1 MDEFKSLKE
10 KWANQKFD
18 KQYTVEEL
26 NGFLQKKSKTSIKWI
41 FYLSVAEFFLY
52 MSFPF
57 IIPNYYESF
66 EYYKS
71 LNLFEFSIATSIIG
85 YIILV
90 YYMLR
95 FFKNYKRIS
104 VTDSVKGH
112 LSTILNTRRAVNQY
126 IYFNLGILLI
136 FLIVVMVYALRFDE
150 NLIALQQERNSIV
163 MIIFIIGLLVS
174 LVIGVFGLLYYFV
187 YGRFLNPLKKNEKEL
202 MNINNQLPLASLI

>member
-1 MDEFKSLKE
+1 MDELKSLKE

-52 MSFPF
+52 ISFPF

-66 EYYKS
+66 DYYKS

-95 FFKNYKRIS
+95 FFKNYRRIS

-112 LSTILNTRRAVNQY
+112 LSTILNTRKAVNQY

-136 FLIVVMVYALRFDE
+136 FLIVVMFSAFKFDE
-150 NLIALQQERNSIV
+150 NLIALQQENNSVIMIV
-163 MIIFIIGLLVS
+163 FIIGLLVS
-174 LVIGVFGLLYYFV
+174 LIIGVFGLLYYFI

-202 MNINNQLPLASLI
+202 LNIDN

>member
-71 LNLFEFSIATSIIG
+71 LNLFEFSIITSIIG

-104 VTDSVKGH
+104 VSDSVKGH

-136 FLIVVMVYALRFDE
+136 FLIVVMVYAFKFDE
-150 NLIALQQERNSIV
+150 NLIALQQENNSVI

-202 MNINNQLPLASLI
+202 MNIDN

>member
-150 NLIALQQERNSIV
+150 NLIALQQEKNSIV

-174 LVIGVFGLLYYFV
+174 LIIGVFGLFYYFV
-187 YGRFLNPLKKNEKEL
+187 YGRFLTPLKKNEKEL
-202 MNINNQLPLASLI
+202 MNINN

>member
-52 MSFPF
+52 ISFPF

-66 EYYKS
+66 DYYKS

-136 FLIVVMVYALRFDE
+136 FLIVVMFSAFKLDE
-150 NLIALQQERNSIV
+150 NLISLQQENNSVIMIV
-163 MIIFIIGLLVS
+163 FIIGLLVS
-174 LVIGVFGLLYYFV
+174 LIIGVFGLLYYFV

-202 MNINNQLPLASLI
+202 MNIDN

>member
-1 MDEFKSLKE
+1 MDELKSLKE

-52 MSFPF
+52 ISFPF

-66 EYYKS
+66 DYYKS

-95 FFKNYKRIS
+95 FFKNYRRIS

-136 FLIVVMVYALRFDE
+136 FLIVVMFSAFKFDE
-150 NLIALQQERNSIV
+150 NLIALQQENNSVIMIV
-163 MIIFIIGLLVS
+163 FIIGLLVS
-174 LVIGVFGLLYYFV
+174 LIIGVFGLLYYFI

-202 MNINNQLPLASLI
+202 LNIDN

>member
-57 IIPNYYESF
+57 IIPNYYKSF

-71 LNLFEFSIATSIIG
+71 LNLFEFSIITSIIG

-104 VTDSVKGH
+104 VSDSVKGH

-126 IYFNLGILLI
+126 IYFNLVILLI
-136 FLIVVMVYALRFDE
+136 FLIVIMVYALRFDE
-150 NLIALQQERNSIV
+150 NLIALQQEKNSIV

-174 LVIGVFGLLYYFV
+174 LIIGVFGLFYYFV
-187 YGRFLNPLKKNEKEL
+187 YGRFLTPLKKNEKEL
-202 MNINNQLPLASLI
+202 MNINN

>member
-150 NLIALQQERNSIV
+150 NLIALQQENNSVI

-202 MNINNQLPLASLI
+202 MNIDN

>member
-1 MDEFKSLKE
+1 MIEKMDEFKSLKE

-71 LNLFEFSIATSIIG
+71 LNLFEFSIAISIIG

-95 FFKNYKRIS
+95 FFKHYKRIS

-126 IYFNLGILLI
+126 IYFNLVILLI

-150 NLIALQQERNSIV
+150 NLIALQQEKNSIV
-163 MIIFIIGLLVS
+163 MIIFIIVLLVS
-174 LVIGVFGLLYYFV
+174 LNIGVFGLIYYFV
-187 YGRFLNPLKKNEKEL
+187 YGRFLTPLKKNEKEL
-202 MNINNQLPLASLI
+202 MNINN